1 MDRFTRNYLIAL
13 GVIVTAVAALW
24 IASSWD
30 PGASRINEVL
40 ESDPELAAY
49 PYQFRVE
56 ALDDGVALLKS
67 PRSFDVPVSRF
78 LAVIDPHLAGRPDDD
93 PAMMAAQADLVRHQ
107 KRAQAL
113 VEAQPEVTRVR
124 WVLDRAWWAERGLPV
139 P

>member
-13 GVIVTAVAALW
+13 GVILTAVAALW
-24 IASSWD
+24 IASNWD

-40 ESDPELAAY
+40 ESDPELAGY

-78 LAVIDPHLAGRPDDD
+78 LAVIDPRLAGRPDDD
-93 PAMMAAQADLVRHQ
+93 SAMMAAQAELVRHQ

-124 WVLDRAWWAERGLPV
+124 WVLDRAWWAERGLPL